1 MSKRKAV
8 VQMASTGSSKGYTDA
23 KANHRNI
30 ADQFLKHMAASNPE
44 RAARWGEDFT
54 QVPEDEIN
62 TEYFFG
68 TFATYISSIAVIP
81 KGNKNAGKH
90 YDNQTAE
97 IILNSLLLQ
106 TKERFKSSMLPQTK
120 VAEHAQRARSM
131 QLAARSAT
139 ASPPLLS
146 CWLTSLRMSSA
157 PCACRISSGTA
168 SSRARSRRAGCE
180 A

>member
-8 VQMASTGSSKGYTDA
+8 VQMASTGTSKGYTDA

-120 VAEHAQRARSM
+120 VAEHAQRARSG
-131 QLAARSAT
+131 
-139 ASPPLLS
+139 PLDTCTLLLNMHMHR
-146 CWLTSLRMSSA
+146 CDQAL
-157 PCACRISSGTA
+157 PCP
-168 SSRARSRRAGCE
+168 
-180 A
+180 